1 MHGLILGTSPLG
13 QIVADYNKTIKKS
26 FNITLGAYKTYSPRI
41 DAIVRGLHLDRK
53 KICIIGNLHQNR
65 ISITKKVKAITILSS
80 SMPPQN
86 IKDFED
92 LYDWVYSLLKKN
104 GVIQQPCLWV
114 YDIALRM
121 GQTMT
126 PVIEPQKYV
135 YLFAGAKKGAMMLGG
150 IIIKNHKALT
160 TSFPAILQREG
171 SLYIEDIM
179 CEYSK

>member
-13 QIVADYNKTIKKS
+13 KIVADYNKIAKKS
-26 FNITLGAYKTYSPRI
+26 FNLTLGAYKTYLPRI
-41 DAIVRGLHLDRK
+41 EAIVRGLHLFRK
-53 KICIIGNLHQNR
+53 NIYIGNQHQNR
-65 ISITKKVKAITILSS
+65 IPITKKTKAITILSS
-80 SMPPQN
+80 SMPPKN

-160 TSFPAILQREG
+160 TSFPLILQKEG

>member
-26 FNITLGAYKTYSPRI
+26 FNITLGAYKTYPPRI

-53 KICIIGNLHQNR
+53 HICVIGNLHQNR
-65 ISITKKVKAITILSS
+65 IREAQKKAAINTLSLTGL
-80 SMPPQN
+80 PKNP
-86 IKDFED
+86 KDFED
-92 LYDWVYSLLKKN
+92 LFNWVYSLFKKN
-104 GVIQQPCLWV
+104 GIVKQPCLWV
-114 YDIALRM
+114 YDVALRI
-121 GQTMT
+121 GRTMT
-126 PVIEPQKYV
+126 PIIEPKNYV

-150 IIIKNHKALT
+150 IVIKNHKALT